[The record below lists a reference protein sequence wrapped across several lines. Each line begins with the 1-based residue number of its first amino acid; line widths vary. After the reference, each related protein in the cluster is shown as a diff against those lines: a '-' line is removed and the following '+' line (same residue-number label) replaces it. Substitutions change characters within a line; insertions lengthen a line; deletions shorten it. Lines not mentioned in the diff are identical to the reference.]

1 MSSGVR
7 LAAATWVM
15 GRAPNLR
22 AQLTAASPGV
32 GAGSDCR
39 HRFSFS
45 LQTSPMHI
53 FLRKQTNQPRCIPVI
68 SRAFCDILQAS
79 QKQHRPPAACRGQTT
94 STAAEAGDQRG
105 ETKTDGYPLKCI

>member
-22 AQLTAASPGV
+22 AQLTAASLGV

-45 LQTSPMHI
+45 LQSSPMHI
-53 FLRKQTNQPRCIPVI
+53 FLKKQTNQPRCIPVI
-68 SRAFCDILQAS
+68 RRAFCDILQAS

>member
-32 GAGSDCR
+32 GAGRGCQ

-45 LQTSPMHI
+45 LQTSPMHVFLKKQTKKPTI
-53 FLRKQTNQPRCIPVI
+53 FL
-68 SRAFCDILQAS
+68 S
-79 QKQHRPPAACRGQTT
+79 
-94 STAAEAGDQRG
+94 
-105 ETKTDGYPLKCI
+105 